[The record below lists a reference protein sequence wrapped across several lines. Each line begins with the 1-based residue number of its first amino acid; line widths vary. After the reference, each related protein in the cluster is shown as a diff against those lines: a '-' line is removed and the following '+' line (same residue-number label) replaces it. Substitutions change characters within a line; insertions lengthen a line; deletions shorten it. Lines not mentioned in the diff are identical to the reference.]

1 MNNITISKDK
11 VLEAAKKC
19 PQAKETLKILFPE
32 VFEDDKYLDLSKL
45 VVIDK
50 IHDGMIFSDKCFKD
64 VTGVNNDGDLI
75 VIRTDG
81 EYKQQG
87 FWLSPRFNWEIV
99 RDLSKQLVLL
109 PTKKQ

>member
-45 VVIDK
+45 EINSK
-50 IHDGMIFSDKCFKD
+50 EQLFKSASIKQASGINSDFMC
-64 VTGVNNDGDLI
+64 
-75 VIRTDG
+75 IRSSC
-81 EYKQQG
+81 EYMNKG
-87 FWLSPRFNWEIV
+87 FWLSSLFNWEIV
-99 RDLSKQLVLL
+99 RDSDDILILL
-109 PTKKQ
+109 PTKKIIT